1 MNRFKKLLII
11 FTIFLCSFPFQVN
24 AQEKVTLYLF
34 YGDGCPHCAHEKEYL
49 AEIEKQYS
57 NLNIVKYEVWYN
69 DANSKLLKQVKEAIG
84 TENNYVPYTV
94 IGDIGMTGFNE
105 NTKEQIKYQ
114 IEKFSKEPHR
124 DIVKQVLNGELN
136 DQENKDNDQDQEQI
150 NNKDPLDQPTV
161 DKEFTL
167 PFFGKIKAQE
177 VSLPILAIVIGLIDG
192 FNPCAM
198 WVLLFLISMLLPMK
212 DTKRKWTLGITFLVS
227 SALIYLLFMVAWL
240 KIAISITGITWIR
253 IGIAIIALLGGV
265 MNLKK
270 FCNTKET
277 GCTVTNQKQRKKMMD
292 QIKKFTSQKSFILA
306 ILGVIIL
313 SFSVNLVE
321 LACSAGLPLLFT
333 QILAINHLPGYQY
346 GLYIFLYIL
355 FFLLDDIIVFSVAM
369 LTMKLTGI
377 SNKYAKWSNLIGGII
392 MLLIGLLLII
402 KPGILMFSF

>member
-1 MNRFKKLLII
+1 
-11 FTIFLCSFPFQVN
+11 
-24 AQEKVTLYLF
+24 
-34 YGDGCPHCAHEKEYL
+34 
-49 AEIEKQYS
+49 
-57 NLNIVKYEVWYN
+57 
-69 DANSKLLKQVKEAIG
+69 
-84 TENNYVPYTV
+84 
-94 IGDIGMTGFNE
+94 
-105 NTKEQIKYQ
+105 
-114 IEKFSKEPHR
+114 
-124 DIVKQVLNGELN
+124 
-136 DQENKDNDQDQEQI
+136 
-150 NNKDPLDQPTV
+150 
-161 DKEFTL
+161 
-167 PFFGKIKAQE
+167 
-177 VSLPILAIVIGLIDG
+177 
-192 FNPCAM
+192 
-198 WVLLFLISMLLPMK
+198 MK